1 MAQPTKKMIV
11 FIDTDRTFFIQYT
24 SLSNSNINVST
35 QKARRNLTKITARLL
50 SGGFNSDI
58 WESHLSFRLASD
70 DSRIGITTTV
80 ENNSKNLAHESSLPR
95 YTNRTMS
102 NKRSSITVVT
112 SRNRILLILIL
123 SGFIKLSRLDT
134 TFIQATLKRY
144 NTEYHFCLQYS
155 FTLKKEI
162 LTYCLHVPTNPNLL
176 SSSSFSILSNTSIMH
191 LLFSIFRVCTMS
203 TLR

>member
-1 MAQPTKKMIV
+1 MPSPFVFMIY
-11 FIDTDRTFFIQYT
+11 FQSFENDYCRNIPQIFSSQSRKAAI
-24 SLSNSNINVST
+24 NSALPAPCTVS
-35 QKARRNLTKITARLL
+35 
-50 SGGFNSDI
+50 D
-58 WESHLSFRLASD
+58 RLASD

-144 NTEYHFCLQYS
+144 NTEYHFCLQYRVS
-155 FTLKKEI
+155 HLKRKFSRTAYTCQQI
-162 LTYCLHVPTNPNLL
+162 HICFLPVHFLYFLILL
-176 SSSSFSILSNTSIMH
+176 SCI
-191 LLFSIFRVCTMS
+191 
-203 TLR
+203 

>member
-1 MAQPTKKMIV
+1 MEGY
-11 FIDTDRTFFIQYT
+11 D
-24 SLSNSNINVST
+24 
-35 QKARRNLTKITARLL
+35 NL
-50 SGGFNSDI
+50 DI
-58 WESHLSFRLASD
+58 LESHLSFKLASD

-80 ENNSKNLAHESSLPR
+80 ESNSKNLAHESSLPR

-134 TFIQATLKRY
+134 TLIQATLKRY

-155 FTLKKEI
+155 FTLTKEI
-162 LTYCLHVPTNPNLL
+162 SRTAYTCQQIQICFLPVRFLYILILL
-176 SSSSFSILSNTSIMH
+176 SCI
-191 LLFSIFRVCTMS
+191 
-203 TLR
+203 

>member
-1 MAQPTKKMIV
+1 MIV

-35 QKARRNLTKITARLL
+35 QKARRNLTKITARLM

-134 TFIQATLKRY
+134 TLIQATLKRY

-155 FTLKKEI
+155 FTLTKEI
-162 LTYCLHVPTNPNLL
+162 LTYCLHMPTNPNLL
-176 SSSSFSILSNTSIMH
+176 SSSSFSIHSNTSIMH
-191 LLFSIFRVCTMS
+191 LIFSIFRVCTMS